1 MSVMAVKQASDRVVE
16 LAISGMTCASCV
28 RRVEKALGQVEGV
41 HRASVNLATE
51 RARVE
56 VSPEVAL
63 EALVQAVRD
72 AGYEAS
78 SVEPGQARA
87 EETAWLDV
95 QGMTCASCVRRV
107 ERSLERVPGVLEAR
121 VNLAQEGA
129 RVRFVPELVKPQA
142 LLAAVEAAGYHA
154 RWESQA
160 APTSPAET
168 ASLAALEARK
178 RELAVGALFS
188 VLLLGWMN
196 APWVPNP
203 RIHGGISALL
213 TLPVWLYTGQMFHRG
228 AWRSLLHGSAN
239 MDTLVSL
246 GSTVALAYS
255 LLGLWLWPTRPLY
268 WDTAAWILTLIA
280 VGKYLEA
287 RARTRAADAVRA
299 LSQLWAR
306 EAHLLEGGQEHPVP
320 LFSLMP
326 GDMVVVYPGE
336 RIPADGVVREGES
349 TVDESM
355 LTGEYLPVPKRG
367 GDGLTAGTLNGPGR
381 LVMEVER
388 SGQDTVLAGIIR
400 LVDQAQM
407 EKGAWQRLADQ
418 VAEVFVPAVIG
429 LSLLV
434 FLGWGIARHDWVEAM
449 LRAVAV
455 LVVACP
461 CALGLATPTTIMVGT
476 GVGAR
481 RGILLKGAESLERI
495 GRVKTIFLDKTG
507 TITLGKPVVEA
518 LVPQAGLEELE
529 LLRWA
534 AAVEQGSEHPLGRA
548 VVAAARARG
557 VTLPPTPADFQAEVG
572 RGVQG
577 TVDGERVLVGN
588 QEFLQAHGVPVS
600 DALDDSVTWLYVARA
615 GRYCGRVGLT
625 DQVKPEAAAVIAQLK
640 ALGMEVAM
648 ITGDQAGPA
657 EKVARAVGVD
667 RVVAGVRPADKA
679 DVVRGAR
686 GPDGLVAMVGD
697 GINDAPA
704 LAAADVGVAMGT
716 GTDVAQAAADL
727 TVLGGDLKGVVRAF
741 KLSRATLAVIIQN
754 FVWAA
759 VYNVVL
765 IPLAALGI
773 LNPVWSALAMAASS
787 VTVVGNSLRLYGLRL
802 E

>member
-1 MSVMAVKQASDRVVE
+1 MAVKQAADRVVE
-16 LAISGMTCASCV
+16 LAVSGMTCASCV
-28 RRVEKALGQVEGV
+28 RRVEKALGKVQGV

-56 VSPEVAL
+56 VGPQVAL
-63 EALVQAVRD
+63 EALVQAVREV
-72 AGYEAS
+72 GYEATAL
-78 SVEPGQARA
+78 EPGQEKT
-87 EETAWLDV
+87 EETTWLAV

-129 RVRFVPELVKPQA
+129 RVRFVPELVEPQA

-154 RWESQA
+154 RWEPEA
-160 APTSPAET
+160 TVASPAET
-168 ASLAALEARK
+168 ASLAALQARK

-196 APWVPNP
+196 VPLVSDP
-203 RIHGGISALL
+203 RLHDGISALL
-213 TLPVWLYTGQMFHRG
+213 TLPVWLYTGRMFHRG

-239 MDTLVSL
+239 MDSLVSL

-306 EAHLLEGGQEHPVP
+306 EAHLLEAGQERQVP
-320 LFSLMP
+320 LFTLMP
-326 GDMVVVYPGE
+326 GDLVVVYPGE

-349 TVDESM
+349 SVDESM
-355 LTGEYLPVPKRG
+355 LTGEYLPVPKRR
-367 GDGLTAGTLNGPGR
+367 GDGLTAGTLNGSGR
-381 LVMEVER
+381 LVMEVKR
-388 SGQDTVLAGIIR
+388 AGQDTVLAGIIR

-407 EKGAWQRLADQ
+407 EKGALQRLADQ

-429 LSLLV
+429 LSILV
-434 FLGWGIARHDWVEAM
+434 FAAWGATSHDWVEAM

-461 CALGLATPTTIMVGT
+461 CALGLATPTAIMVGT

-481 RGILLKGAESLERI
+481 HGILLKGAESLERI

-518 LVPQAGLEELE
+518 LFPQPGTDQGE

-548 VVAAARARG
+548 VVAAAQARG

-572 RGVQG
+572 QGVQG

-588 QEFLQAHGVPVS
+588 AEFLQAHGVPVPPEQDGS
-600 DALDDSVTWLYVARA
+600 LTWLYVAR
-615 GRYCGRVGLT
+615 GRQYCGRVGLT
-625 DQVKPEAAAVIAQLK
+625 DQVKPEAGSVIAQLK

-648 ITGDQAGPA
+648 ITGDQPGPA
-657 EKVARAVGVD
+657 EKVALAVEVD
-667 RVVAGVRPADKA
+667 RVVAGVRPDAKA
-679 DVVRGAR
+679 DAIRAAR
-686 GPDGLVAMVGD
+686 RPGGLVAMVGD

-741 KLSRATLAVIIQN
+741 KLSRATLAVIIEN

-759 VYNVVL
+759 AYNVAL